1 MECGSRVYRSEAEV
15 DDATALAPGGA
26 GEFATDLGNS
36 PTSVAPKMKYTV
48 RPYIDSDRA
57 EWLRMRIALR
67 PDHSSEEL
75 AEEMEWWPAQ
85 PDTDIFVADAG
96 DGPLIGFAEVA
107 IHAEAP
113 GCTTD
118 RIGFLE
124 GWYVDPA
131 YRRQGIG
138 RALNAAAE
146 QWARERGCTE
156 MASDTNEQYPIS
168 PSAHVGIGYS
178 RVSEFDFAKRLT

>member
-1 MECGSRVYRSEAEV
+1 MQIRTYQH
-15 DDATALAPGGA
+15 
-26 GEFATDLGNS
+26 
-36 PTSVAPKMKYTV
+36 
-48 RPYIDSDRA
+48 SDNEER
-57 EWLRMRIALR
+57 LRMRIALW

-75 AEEMEWWPAQ
+75 EEEMEWWPAQ

-96 DGPLIGFAEVA
+96 DATLLGFAEVS
-107 IHAEAP
+107 IHTEAP
-113 GCTTD
+113 GCTTN

-138 RALNAAAE
+138 RALNTAAE

-156 MASDTNEQYPIS
+156 MASDTKEQYPIS